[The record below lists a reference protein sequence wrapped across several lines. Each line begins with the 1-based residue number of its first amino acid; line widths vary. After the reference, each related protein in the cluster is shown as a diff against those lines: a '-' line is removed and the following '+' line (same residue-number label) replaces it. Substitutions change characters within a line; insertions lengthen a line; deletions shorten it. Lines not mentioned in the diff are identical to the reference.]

1 MKRDGLIIERNLV
14 LQITDEV
21 KERGERD
28 RDTETEKR
36 EKRRFSYLFVCLL
49 DLPSPIPSFHFQIQ
63 GSEFGKWRAKEASH
77 LCHRISSSR
86 CINRTI

>member
-28 RDTETEKR
+28 RETETEKR

-49 DLPSPIPSFHFQIQ
+49 DFPSPIPSFHFQIQ
-63 GSEFGKWRAKEASH
+63 GSEFGKWRVKASH